1 MRRGVLTLVMMMQ
14 APLRNLPER
23 SHTSRCTV
31 PSHISRNLTA
41 FKRAALTVPIIWH
54 GNLMGR
60 LLCMD
65 PGHTLP
71 AFSQKA
77 PQLRRNNLIPAMTVS
92 VLTSLCNS
100 GCLCP
105 QLHDIDAVYEGL

>member
-1 MRRGVLTLVMMMQ
+1 MRRDVLISVMTMQ

-23 SHTSRCTV
+23 SHTSRRTV

-41 FKRAALTVPIIWH
+41 FKRAALTVPMIRQ

-92 VLTSLCNS
+92 VLMSLSNS

-105 QLHDIDAVYEGL
+105 QLHDIAAVDEGL